1 MASAV
6 ESDYLVIGTGIAG
19 LSFALKAAEVGSVTV
34 ITKKESQESN
44 TNYAQGGI
52 ASVLSPDDSFDLHT
66 RDTLE
71 AGAGLCKRDV
81 VDLVVK
87 AGPRMVQELIDWGVK
102 FTREKSVTRQKRV
115 GADKASQLVQRCAVD
130 EPVRTRVPV
139 RGDGRADKETCN
151 DLLGLEH
158 GELQEVVPGAHL
170 SPAAA

>member
-1 MASAV
+1 MAPAV

-81 VDLVVK
+81 GDLVVK

-115 GADKASQLVQRCAVD
+115 GADKAPLALGIRDIFLESVSRGPFAAV
-130 EPVRTRVPV
+130 RVV
-139 RGDGRADKETCN
+139 D
-151 DLLGLEH
+151 
-158 GELQEVVPGAHL
+158 
-170 SPAAA
+170 